1 VLFIFGLL
9 GYLMKKYE
17 FPLPPVILGVIL
29 GPIAETNFRRALM
42 TSSDYTLFFT
52 RPISLFFLILC
63 VLSLLYPFYQRY
75 REKKRST
82 AGATG

>member
-1 VLFIFGLL
+1 
-9 GYLMKKYE
+9 
-17 FPLPPVILGVIL
+17 
-29 GPIAETNFRRALM
+29 M